1 MAGAARLLALAG
13 MGGFAVSAASRA
25 RRDYTAG
32 LPGRM
37 PGSVGRVAVRS
48 RPRLAVSVAAIGGA
62 IVAAGSVLTRDVDA
76 DALALV
82 RPPQVDKPGWAARF
96 REMMVARKAAR
107 R

>member
-1 MAGAARLLALAG
+1 
-13 MGGFAVSAASRA
+13 V
-25 RRDYTAG
+25 T
-32 LPGRM
+32 
-37 PGSVGRVAVRS
+37 VGR
-48 RPRLAVSVAAIGGA
+48 GA

-96 REMMVARKAAR
+96 RKMMVARKAAR